1 MEDKIKNLKV
11 HKEMDPNEK
20 YVINNKTIR
29 GILIGVLAVAVISNL
44 TFYKLVLGSI
54 AGGTYVLIKNY
65 IDKKKSSEEKK
76 LTK

>member
-76 LTK
+76 LVK